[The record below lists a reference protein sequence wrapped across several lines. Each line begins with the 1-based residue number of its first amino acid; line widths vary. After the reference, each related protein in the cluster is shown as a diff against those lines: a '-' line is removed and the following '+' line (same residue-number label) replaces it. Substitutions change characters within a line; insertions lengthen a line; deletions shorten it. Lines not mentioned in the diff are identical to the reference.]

1 MGKSGTWNV
10 GFGLDITDDHPL
22 RVCGE
27 KQTHD
32 PQPWSRADGAEHFG
46 IPIHVFAGYYYSG
59 HISMI
64 LEISWT
70 GKGRNKKFSL

>member
-46 IPIHVFAGYYYSG
+46 TTSWFRNINLIPFQ
-59 HISMI
+59 
-64 LEISWT
+64 
-70 GKGRNKKFSL
+70 